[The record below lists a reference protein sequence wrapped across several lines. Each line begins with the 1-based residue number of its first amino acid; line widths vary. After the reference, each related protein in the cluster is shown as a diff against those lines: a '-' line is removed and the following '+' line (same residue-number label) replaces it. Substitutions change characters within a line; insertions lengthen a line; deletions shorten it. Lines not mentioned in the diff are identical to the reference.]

1 MLRGISD
8 AIESFVSAAIG
19 LLFLARTDGIKKRKK
34 SKICFPLLVNLLFES
49 LNVANGI

>member
-19 LLFLARTDGIKKRKK
+19 LLFLARTDEKKE
-34 SKICFPLLVNLLFES
+34 VENLLSFASES
-49 LNVANGI
+49 AL